1 MTKLW
6 DISIAKKYIG
16 KNRVFKIDL
25 HLQSD
30 AQRLVLFG
38 ASGAGKT
45 QILKILSGLSIPD
58 KGRIVFD
65 NTVLFDQ
72 ERSINLPPKQRS
84 LAYVFQE
91 YALFPHLTVLQNIAF
106 PLNQG
111 WFNKGQK
118 FTNEDIEKWIEKFDL
133 KSLVY
138 QYPHQ
143 LSGGQ
148 SQRVALARALV
159 SKPKALLLD
168 EPFSALDQNLRQTLR
183 QELQDLQAQFS
194 IPMILISHH
203 VEDVENFGDEV
214 IQIDHGNIINKVSQ

>member
-194 IPMILISHH
+194 IPMIL
-203 VEDVENFGDEV
+203 NL
-214 IQIDHGNIINKVSQ
+214 KKTLKK